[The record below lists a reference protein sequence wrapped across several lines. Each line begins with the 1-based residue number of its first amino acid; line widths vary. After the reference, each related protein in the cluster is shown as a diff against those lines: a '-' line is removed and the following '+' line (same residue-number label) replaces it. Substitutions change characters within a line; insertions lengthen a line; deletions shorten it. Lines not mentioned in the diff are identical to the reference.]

1 MRAPLFGLAVAV
13 VLAGGT
19 FAVAAFAAR
28 PVRVRRCGYIRGGAS
43 HYLYAIY
50 PWHMSCREA
59 RYTLKEKS
67 QAFRRHLTIFFTA
80 VGAATDDGLAVR
92 IDGRWW
98 VCGGRMGYYFCGY
111 PYRPAWAP
119 GPGGGTTFKGPF
131 TKEVVNTLC
140 GDGYRLCG
148 RRSQI
153 YQPPLSY
160 RAPGHARRRRAPRH
174 ARRRAVNKRP

>member
-1 MRAPLFGLAVAV
+1 MGIRMRAPLFGLAVAV

-28 PVRVRRCGYIRGGAS
+28 PVRVRRCGYIRGGAF
-43 HYLYAIY
+43 HDLYAIY

-59 RYTLKEKS
+59 RYTLKED
-67 QAFRRHLTIFFTA
+67 FRPHLKTIFFTA
-80 VGAATDDGLAVR
+80 VGADTDDGDAER

-111 PYRPAWAP
+111 PYRPARAP
-119 GPGGGTTFKGPF
+119 GPGGGTTYKGPF
-131 TKEVVNTLC
+131 TKEVVETLC

-148 RRSQI
+148 RRSQT

-160 RAPGHARRRRAPRH
+160 RAPRH
-174 ARRRAVNKRP
+174 ARRRAVNNRP